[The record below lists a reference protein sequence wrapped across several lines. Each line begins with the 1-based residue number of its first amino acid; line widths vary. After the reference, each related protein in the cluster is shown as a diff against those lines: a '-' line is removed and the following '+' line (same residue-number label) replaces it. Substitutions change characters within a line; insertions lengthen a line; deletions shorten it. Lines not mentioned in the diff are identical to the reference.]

1 MGRKGAK
8 ERQGQIETREN
19 RKIPE
24 GKGQGPGS
32 CADVSSDPAL
42 AQSNPDL
49 VSGLQSRDLT
59 CASENQREGV
69 HAHEDRAGPGSGGVS
84 CRDTQRNS
92 ASRRCPHETAPL
104 GFLDRSLFRALS
116 QFCEIT
122 RPFPKHPLV
131 KCARPQI

>member
-69 HAHEDRAGPGSGGVS
+69 HAHEDRAGPGSGGSHAGTHRGIVPHVAVPM
-84 CRDTQRNS
+84 RLLPW
-92 ASRRCPHETAPL
+92 ASWTDLCSGPY
-104 GFLDRSLFRALS
+104 LS
-116 QFCEIT
+116 S
-122 RPFPKHPLV
+122 V
-131 KCARPQI
+131 K